1 MNAMLRWAAGLLALG
16 AVGCGPKAAKM
27 AVEDPK
33 TKPVPVTVAAV
44 VRRPVA
50 RTIGIVG
57 TLRGM
62 EEVVVG
68 AKKGGRVLRYFHD
81 IGDKVNP
88 GEPLV
93 ELDPVDGKLAVLQ
106 AESRYL
112 GELVKL
118 GVTRQQAESFLAK
131 HGFTERVLRGEEA
144 DKLIREVPA
153 VVQAFVMADKAQQ
166 NLTRQR
172 RLISRNAGTDQE
184 LQNFENDSKA
194 ADAQRDNAVLSART
208 VIANALSSKV
218 SLDVAK
224 QALSDLI
231 VRAPEPTNMPKA
243 PAVPVAYAI
252 TRREVAEGQYLKDGE
267 AVYSLVIADPL
278 RLRAN
283 VPERF
288 SAEVEVGQAVTL
300 RCAGRP
306 EEFAGTLSRIN
317 PSVDPLSRTFQVEA
331 TIPNPKNY
339 LRPGGFAKAE
349 VTTRLDDQAT
359 VVPIE
364 SIVRYAGVTKIF
376 LVEGGKSR
384 TVTVETGLEGRD
396 WVEVIGSIPEGSRVV
411 TTGQSRLAEGTPVA
425 VREDAKTPPAVVP
438 APAVGG

>member
-1 MNAMLRWAAGLLALG
+1 MNAMPRWAAGLLALG
-16 AVGCGPKAAKM
+16 LVGCGAKVAKVAA
-27 AVEDPK
+27 EDPK
-33 TKPVPVTVAAV
+33 TKPVPVTATAV

-50 RTIGIVG
+50 RTVEIVG
-57 TLRGM
+57 SLRGM

-81 IGDKVNP
+81 IGDKVGP

-93 ELDPVDGKLAVLQ
+93 ELDPVDAKLAVLQ
-106 AESRYL
+106 ADSRYL

-131 HGFTERVLRGEEA
+131 HGYSEKVLRGEEA

-153 VVQAFVMADKAQQ
+153 VVQAFVMAEKAQQ

-184 LQNFENDSKA
+184 LQNFENDAKA
-194 ADAQRDNAVLSART
+194 ADAQRDNAVLTARN

-218 SLDVAK
+218 SLDVAN
-224 QALSDLI
+224 QALGDMV
-231 VRAPEPTNMPKA
+231 VRAPEPSKVAKGRPVVY
-243 PAVPVAYAI
+243 AVN
-252 TRREVAEGQYLKDGE
+252 RRDVAEGQYLRDGE
-267 AVYSLVIADPL
+267 AVFSLVIADPL

-288 SAEVEVGQAVTL
+288 SAEVEVGQSVTL

-306 EEFAGTLSRIN
+306 EAFAGTLSRIN
-317 PSVDPLSRTFQVEA
+317 PSVDPASRTFQVEA
-331 TIPNPKNY
+331 TVPNPRNY

-349 VTTRLDDQAT
+349 ITTRRDDQAT

-376 LVEGGKSR
+376 LVEGSKARAVS
-384 TVTVETGLEGRD
+384 VETGLEGKD
-396 WVEVIGSIPEGSRVV
+396 WVEVSGEIPEGSRVV
-411 TTGQSRLAEGTPVA
+411 TTGQSRLAEGTPVS
-425 VREDAKTPPAVVP
+425 VRIEGKTPPPVVP